1 MLGISGLLQL
11 LTWVERRRAVQASEH
26 EEGGVPCPIPRP
38 TRLPPPACRQTSSPW
53 EDLPQANRQRLLW
66 LLSHLLERQ
75 VEQSLASGKEDGD
88 ELDESAE

>member
-11 LTWVERRRAVQASEH
+11 LTWVEHRRVVQASQQ
-26 EEGGVPCPIPRP
+26 EEGGVPCPIPHP
-38 TRLPPPACRQTSSPW
+38 TRSPPPNSRQAISLW
-53 EDLPQANRQRLLW
+53 EDLPPANRQRLLW

-75 VEQSLASGKEDGD
+75 LERSSAPGKEDGD